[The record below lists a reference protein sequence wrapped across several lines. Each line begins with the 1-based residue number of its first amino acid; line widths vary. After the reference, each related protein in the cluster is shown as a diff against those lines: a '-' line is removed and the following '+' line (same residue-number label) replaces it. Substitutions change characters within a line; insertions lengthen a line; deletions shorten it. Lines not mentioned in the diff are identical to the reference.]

1 MKGLKD
7 SRPEVFE
14 VDVPMTQAKFG
25 RLVGVSQS
33 AVSDMQARGV
43 LPAEGIGHAWVL
55 AYCEHLR
62 EIAAGRMSESGDD
75 GLTVERTRLTKEQ
88 ADAMEMKNQ
97 VSRGE
102 LAPVV
107 QLEDVLA
114 RASSK
119 VAGIFDA
126 IPAKVRRRLPDLP
139 PSAVRL
145 ITEEISKA
153 RNIVGAMTLAD
164 VAPDEATDEEST
176 ESED

>member
-62 EIAAGRMSESGDD
+62 EIAAGRMSETGDD
-75 GLTVERTRLTKEQ
+75 GLTAERTRLTKEQ
-88 ADAMEMKNQ
+88 ADAQEMKNA
-97 VSRGE
+97 VTRGE
-102 LAPVV
+102 LAPVAV
-107 QLEDVLA
+107 LEDVLTTA
-114 RASSK
+114 AGK
-119 VAGIFDA
+119 VAAVFDA
-126 IPAKVRRRLPDLP
+126 IPAKIRRRLPDLP
-139 PSAVRL
+139 MAGVR
-145 ITEEISKA
+145 IVAEEVGKA
-153 RNIVGAMTLAD
+153 RNIVAAMKLPD
-164 VAPDEATDEEST
+164 PDEDDATDEEADHSK
-176 ESED
+176 D